1 MITPNAD
8 SIRHQLER
16 NGWIGRG
23 PAEQL
28 LDALAERDKTIRDLE
43 HRDDNAAHDGL
54 AEQAHLAAQV
64 ASLTDALQS
73 VLRATRTSDLFGKP
87 ASDLDRVVY
96 IETIVALVLEP

>member
-1 MITPNAD
+1 VISPNVD

-28 LDALAERDKTIRDLE
+28 LDALAERDKTIGRLE
-43 HRDDNAAHDGL
+43 RGRAEDAHDER
-54 AEQAHLAAQV
+54 AELDHLVVQV

-73 VLRATRTSDLFGKP
+73 VLRACRTADLFGEP
-87 ASDLDRVVY
+87 ATDLDRVVY
-96 IETIVALVLEP
+96 IEQILTLALEP